1 MGYIMQQRRCGL
13 FRVVTTDDF
22 VHSLSSSLLCSI
34 LVVKRSYTPERRK
47 KHVLSSSVDN
57 DLVVQR
63 EREVAVGSG
72 QLPHIVR

>member
-22 VHSLSSSLLCSI
+22 VHSLSSSLLCLI
-34 LVVKRSYTPERRK
+34 LVVVKRSYTPERRK
-47 KHVLSSSVDN
+47 EHVLSSSVDN

-63 EREVAVGSG
+63 EVAVGSG